1 MENRQFELCL
11 EVLRRF
17 EKEGLLDK
25 IILIGSWCLFF
36 YQHYFKGKEGPRFSS
51 FKTRDIDF
59 LIDKP
64 SRIKKHID
72 VPELLKDLGFV
83 VQFRGNKGYLKL
95 DHPELI
101 LEFLV
106 PEKGK
111 GSDKPYPLPNLGMNA
126 IPLRY
131 LSFLSQDTIRV
142 DYQGI
147 AVTLPHPANFA
158 LHKLIIFQRR
168 AKKEKAEKDKKGA
181 IDVLRAL
188 IETGEKAS
196 IIKSYNS
203 IPEKWQKKIMKGLKE
218 TEENEIIALLA
229 PDGNQSRL

>member
-17 EKEGLLDK
+17 DKEGLLDK
-25 IILIGSWCLFF
+25 IILIGSWCLLF
-36 YQHYFKGKEGPRFSS
+36 YQNYFKGKEGSRFSS

-59 LIDKP
+59 LIDRP
-64 SRIKKHID
+64 SQIKKHID

-83 VQFRGNKGYLKL
+83 VQFKGNKGYLKL

-106 PEKGK
+106 PEKGR

-126 IPLRY
+126 VPLRF
-131 LSFLSQDTIRV
+131 LSFLSQNTIKV

-168 AKKEKAEKDKKGA
+168 VKKEKAEKDKKAA

-188 IETGEKAS
+188 IEAGEKAS

-218 TEENEIIALLA
+218 FDANEIIAILM
-229 PDGNQSRL
+229 S

>member
-17 EKEGLLDK
+17 DKEGLLDK

-36 YQHYFKGKEGPRFSS
+36 SRQYFKGKEEFRFSS
-51 FKTRDIDF
+51 IKTRDIDF
-59 LIDKP
+59 LVDKP
-64 SRIKKHID
+64 FQIKKHVD

-83 VQFRGNKGYLKL
+83 VQFKGSKGYLKL

-106 PEKGK
+106 PEKGR

-126 IPLRY
+126 VPLRF

-142 DYQGI
+142 NYEGVTI
-147 AVTLPHPANFA
+147 TLPHPANFA

-168 AKKEKAEKDKKGA
+168 IKQEKAEKDRKAA

-188 IETGEKAS
+188 IEIGEKRS
-196 IIKSYNS
+196 IVNAYNS
-203 IPEKWQKKIMKGLKE
+203 IPEKWQNKIMKGLKE
-218 TEENEIIALLA
+218 SEADEIIVLLKK
-229 PDGNQSRL
+229 P